1 MVKPRTLVTLRL
13 SVQCSSFS
21 LSEHSQ
27 VLTFFSP
34 GFALLYAVTYGVYIL
49 TWNFGKRN
57 PGVKGSLESL
67 DLNVNRSDLM
77 W

>member
-34 GFALLYAVTYGVYIL
+34 GFALLYAVTYGVLYSNMEFWK
-49 TWNFGKRN
+49 T
-57 PGVKGSLESL
+57 
-67 DLNVNRSDLM
+67 
-77 W
+77 